1 MTEQPEQPAEQ
12 PAEPA
17 PRPASQLLKYAR
29 SRDDQSF
36 TWRIAA
42 AMMVRA
48 REIEFYELVPSER
61 QLVDWTLD
69 NPMVP
74 NGTMVNFVSTTP
86 TIAANVTITANGA
99 VSTEGIPDD
108 DIQYVVNTVWPKV
121 AASLFESKPPSTTTG
136 HSAAR
141 TA

>member
-1 MTEQPEQPAEQ
+1 MTEQPEQPAE
-12 PAEPA
+12 PVLTP
-17 PRPASQLLKYAR
+17 PSQLLKYAR
-29 SRDDQSF
+29 ARDDQDF

-42 AMMVRA
+42 AMMVHA
-48 REIEFYELVPSER
+48 REQEFFELVPAER
-61 QLVDWTLD
+61 QLVGWTLD

-86 TIAANVTITANGA
+86 AIAANVTITANGA
-99 VSTEGIPDD
+99 VSTAGVPDS

-121 AASLFESKPPSTTTG
+121 AASLFEPKPASTTTG
-136 HSAAR
+136 HSAGR